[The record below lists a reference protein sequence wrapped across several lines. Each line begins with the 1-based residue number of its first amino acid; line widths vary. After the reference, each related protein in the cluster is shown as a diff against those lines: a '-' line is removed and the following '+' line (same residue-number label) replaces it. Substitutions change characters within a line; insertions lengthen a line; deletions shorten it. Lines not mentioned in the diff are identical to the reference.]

1 MLCSCSVLCPVPGF
15 QTQYCRQRRLS
26 TGVPATQVAQARTI
40 LSRMAALRARAGRP
54 ALALL
59 AGDFNSA
66 PGSGVVRF
74 IATGELDCAG
84 EDRRALSGQLECQE
98 RGWRAGRSV
107 RCAR

>member
-1 MLCSCSVLCPVPGF
+1 M
-15 QTQYCRQRRLS
+15 
-26 TGVPATQVAQARTI
+26 QVAQARTI
-40 LSRMAALRARAGRP
+40 LNRMAALRARAGRP

-74 IATGELDCAG
+74 IAAGELDCAD

-107 RCAR
+107 RCHALLCTVSAVGSHGVEHQGLE